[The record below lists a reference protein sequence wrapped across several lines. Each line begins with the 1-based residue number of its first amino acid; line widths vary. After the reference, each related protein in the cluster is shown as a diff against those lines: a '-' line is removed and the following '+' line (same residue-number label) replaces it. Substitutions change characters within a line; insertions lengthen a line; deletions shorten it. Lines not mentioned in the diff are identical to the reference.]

1 MRLGAA
7 VASARPDPPCP
18 PARHSL
24 QSPTARPPL
33 MPGEAGDPPAAEL
46 LLYRASMG
54 EATRHPYLRAIN
66 PPPPHLR
73 LPNSAAISTPT
84 R

>member
-1 MRLGAA
+1 
-7 VASARPDPPCP
+7 
-18 PARHSL
+18 
-24 QSPTARPPL
+24 